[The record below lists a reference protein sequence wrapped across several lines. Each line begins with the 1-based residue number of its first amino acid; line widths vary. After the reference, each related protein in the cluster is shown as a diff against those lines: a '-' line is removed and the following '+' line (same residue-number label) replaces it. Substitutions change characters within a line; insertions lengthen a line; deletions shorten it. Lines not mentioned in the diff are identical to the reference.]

1 MFDSYYCLGSTMDI
15 FYQVKLRLE
24 MITSVT
30 SACKALGFKCEFPN
44 SQKVLSAQQPPSS
57 ST

>member
-1 MFDSYYCLGSTMDI
+1 MDI